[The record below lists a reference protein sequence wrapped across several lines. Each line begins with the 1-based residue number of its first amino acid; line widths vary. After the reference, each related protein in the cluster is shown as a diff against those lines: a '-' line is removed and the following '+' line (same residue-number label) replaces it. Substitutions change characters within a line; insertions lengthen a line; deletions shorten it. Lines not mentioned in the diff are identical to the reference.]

1 MTSEIRANKQ
11 TNRVGLGTVTYTDTG
26 IIVSGIVTANSLGGI
41 GHINVGSNIQLGNAG
56 IVTATS
62 FVGSGANL
70 TGITQTTINNNAA
83 NKVITGSN
91 TANTLEA
98 VAKNTLF
105 QHLNHGQNFLDDQ
118 YLIFGDAS
126 DLQLLHQSS
135 GAKSRIRNT
144 NDSGSLDI
152 ESTLT
157 RFTNKDGSTEKLRID
172 SNGNMG
178 LGDTAPPNFTGYRTL
193 SIHGSTGGALVFGD
207 DGTDEWEIYAGDGV
221 LKIYDRANTTERL
234 RIDSSGR
241 VLIGTTTLGI
251 SSADDLTLNTSGDTG
266 ITIRSGTSNDGN
278 IYFADGTSGGDQYRG
293 YVQYNHQNDYLRFA
307 TAATE
312 RLRIDSSGRLLVG
325 STDGATY
332 SDASMDDLIIG
343 STASGKNDGLTILSG
358 TAQNGSIAF
367 ADSGGAYQGLVGY
380 VHNGDYLRF
389 HAGNTLKAR
398 IDTDGLKFNS
408 DTAEANALD
417 DYETGTWTPSG
428 TGNAFQVAV
437 GTYTKVGRCVT
448 ALFRVRIAASE
459 GANFLQINGLPFDN
473 SAGVQGENIGNISFT
488 TADTSGNMYAAVSTG
503 TAILFYFGTGTNMR
517 YNSTGVPNSHIRGGV
532 VYYTAA

>member
-1 MTSEIRANKQ
+1 M
-11 TNRVGLGTVTYTDTG
+11 GLTKTQ
-26 IIVSGIVTANSLGGI
+26 SGGLADD
-41 GHINVGSNIQLGNAG
+41 AK
-56 IVTATS
+56 
-62 FVGSGANL
+62 
-70 TGITQTTINNNAA
+70 TTINNNAD
-83 NKVITGSN
+83 NRVITGSGSANNLNGESNLTFDNSN
-91 TANTLEA
+91 TKLTIGNPAT
-98 VAKNTLF
+98 
-105 QHLNHGQNFLDDQ
+105 
-118 YLIFGDAS
+118 I
-126 DLQLLHQSS
+126 QSS
-135 GAKSRIRNT
+135 SS
-144 NDSGSLDI
+144 SGSLAIGGGNTNPGGQILFKGGNTDANI
-152 ESTLT
+152 VFKAQAGTSTP
-157 RFTNKDGSTEKLRID
+157 
-172 SNGNMG
+172 
-178 LGDTAPPNFTGYRTL
+178 A
-193 SIHGSTGGALVFGD
+193 
-207 DGTDEWEIYAGDGV
+207 
-221 LKIYDRANTTERL
+221 ERM
-234 RIDSSGR
+234 RIDSSGNIG
-241 VLIGTTTLGI
+241 IGTSSPTTPDGSNADNPNNGKVFTIYGSSPAINLTSSTLG
-251 SSADDLTLNTSGDTG
+251 SSDYSAINFGRTGSSTNQYRAVIGYKQSDDILRINSNNHIAFDTGGNLNTSEKM
-266 ITIRSGTSNDGN
+266 RLDGN
-278 IYFADGTSGGDQYRG
+278 
-293 YVQYNHQNDYLRFA
+293 
-307 TAATE
+307 
-312 RLRIDSSGRLLVG
+312 GRLLIG

-332 SDASMDDLIIG
+332 ADSSNDNLIVG
-343 STASGKNDGLTILSG
+343 SSANGKNDGITILSG
-358 TAQNGSIAF
+358 TAQNGTLAF

-488 TADTSGNMYAAVSTG
+488 TADTSGNMYATVSTG